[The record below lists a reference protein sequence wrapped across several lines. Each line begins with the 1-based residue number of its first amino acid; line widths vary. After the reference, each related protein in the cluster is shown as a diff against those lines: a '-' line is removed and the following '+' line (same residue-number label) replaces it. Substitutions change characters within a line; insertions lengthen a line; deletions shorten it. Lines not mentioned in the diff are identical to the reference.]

1 MFATLNEFISSFI
14 PSVKFSGSK
23 NVRHYKI
30 PGQQGIPPLKIFT
43 NSIISTIGCTTLAL
57 FLQTRIVEVVA
68 LGPTD
73 RRLLG

>member
-30 PGQQGIPPLKIFT
+30 PGQQGIPLLKFFT
-43 NSIISTIGCTTLAL
+43 NSIIPTNGCRTLAL